1 MLPYGRQSVSEDDV
15 RAVADVLR
23 GDWLTTGPTVDE
35 FEAAVSGVAGGHPVV
50 SQSPRSTSAT
60 AWTSSSD
67 TDCRP

>member
-1 MLPYGRQSVSEDDV
+1 MCRAAVPDV
-15 RAVADVLR
+15 Q
-23 GDWLTTGPTVDE
+23 LTTGWPPATSDTAASNSSTV
-35 FEAAVSGVAGGHPVV
+35 GPVV